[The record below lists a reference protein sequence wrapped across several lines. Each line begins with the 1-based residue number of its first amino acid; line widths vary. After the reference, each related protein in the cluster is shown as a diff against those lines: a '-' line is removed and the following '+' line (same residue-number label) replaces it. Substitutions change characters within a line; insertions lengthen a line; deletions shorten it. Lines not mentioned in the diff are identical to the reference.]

1 MPEEIL
7 QEENPIYK
15 FMKSNNLT
23 DLNEGEFLTKYSAP
37 NKAKEIHSFM
47 VSNKLTDLDESKFY
61 DSYLKKKD
69 QGVLPSVSS
78 PTQSLSPDF
87 KKGKAFAEKGF
98 LMKPEGTKEIIETPD
113 SQQQGLLLNLVSSL
127 DKGFAKNFISSPIKG
142 LGTVLQGTTKKVLGG
157 TGEGYISDKL
167 IKLGDYLNNA
177 IDEVT
182 PQDEEFKNTLWDQ
195 AGQAVGQIGS
205 LVLTG
210 GLTGAAGKGAALV
223 SQAPKGAAITA
234 VKTLGSQLSSP
245 TAISAGLSMGQA
257 EFDRAIQAGATD
269 DQAFEAFYKNAVTG
283 SVLETVPVMQFFK
296 RFNKSTAGSVAN
308 YIKTKGVAGLT
319 GGIEEMTT
327 EVMQQIYANKTAKDI
342 YNINHDILDG
352 VGSSGGIGFGIG
364 FLLNAMGANAKI
376 LRKQGKVQE
385 ADVLENQ
392 VKQYEDNLE
401 NPKVT
406 SGNKVSAKD
415 IVTQGPEIG
424 TQKAVRNLDRDLA
437 NNVITPEQYQEGI
450 NFVEKAAQVAD
461 KIPEIVTGE
470 SRIKSVE
477 LLVERN
483 DIKQANDNLIQQ
495 KQITDEAYHA
505 GIDEEI
511 KANEEKIKK
520 VDAEVYNIAKKPSKD
535 FGDKKYIV
543 DGEEV
548 SKEAFEAL
556 QGKPIGTK
564 TIIEPTEIGGLKV
577 IKRAPDAPNGE
588 AVYEVEGE
596 RFMTADGKELGVA
609 KVEIPKQ
616 ETKPAEV
623 KVTEV
628 KPAEVKAEATPTKEL
643 SEGES
648 VEFKTPEGNNIV
660 GEKVIIPGFE
670 KIDMVMVK
678 EGFNN
683 TVYDLA
689 SGMQI
694 IEGGDFSKEGAIK
707 SIKEQLDKRNI
718 TQNKLYGTIYKG
730 SNISSFQNKSAIRQI
745 NPSSMF
751 ESYSEKRKAYDK
763 AEYEKLPLKY
773 TPKEIEDLN
782 KLKDKAKENG
792 LDTIVAEIEEKAK
805 ERAKEGSYKP
815 TYEFFDRAINKGI
828 KEKAKKE
835 AEKNKVPYPKEYI
848 EPIKGTE
855 ESLAKVM
862 MSGKKDK
869 ISQVNPDVRKAI
881 VDAWGKYADLY
892 NKYGY
897 KFSESMDE
905 FSTALLRYTGTLNAR
920 ENREEKLAIEQK
932 KLKST
937 IEEMGKVYEKEF
949 GKKAEAE
956 VKPKE
961 GEVKVYNAKDLK
973 ANPEVLKEDKD
984 YYSLTYPKS
993 FVGLSTNMLSLKNNG
1008 FENAKEG
1015 DVINIFKKDYVVE
1028 RFMENKKNPNE
1039 TKVKLIRV
1047 DKEGNLLREQDLSK
1061 KEQKEG
1067 KAKEFE
1073 EEEEIEV
1080 ETPEQITKD
1089 DIKKAEAKFAAAED
1103 RFKKA
1108 RNKIE
1113 ATQVKQ
1119 AGIFGGEQKGMFAMG
1134 GEEAKS
1140 TLEPL
1145 RKAAKE
1151 AKAELDNVRNKVK
1164 VQEQAQPELAPT
1176 KAIVKPTEKQISNLT
1191 KELLRVNY
1199 TGADLKAKSEGTP
1212 GKVGYVQ
1219 SAEDWYREIA
1229 KEYLENDISIVE
1241 VVDDLHGGKERVQ
1254 SIING
1259 EEAPKKTYQEALK
1272 EKLEAEKK
1280 LTKKIAG
1287 EKAGVT
1293 RNIIKEANKIEPS
1306 DARSVAL
1313 KYLAGGTLSWEAI
1326 DEVAGRVKRAAL
1338 NTGAREFK
1346 SEEARSRDYVAKKGE
1361 GESLDEAADSIWND
1375 LSQEIQDKMD
1385 TQDVKNALMM
1395 AVSEYNSKAEMA
1407 QALIDGYKEES
1418 VEEQE
1423 AAFYEKLAE
1432 ENKAQILEAEQKA
1445 AETNEKIKEEFKEV
1459 IGKASKKA
1467 KENAKIE
1474 FVDRNF
1480 EYLKQKI
1487 KIEEKCPF

>member
-69 QGVLPSVSS
+69 QGILPSVSS

-98 LMKPEGTKEIIETPD
+98 LMKPEGTKEEIIETPD

-342 YNINHDILDG
+342 YNINQDILDG

-628 KPAEVKAEATPTKEL
+628 KPAEIKAEATPTKEL

-648 VEFKTPEGNNIV
+648 VEFKTPEGNKVV

-670 KIDMVMVK
+670 KMDMVIVK
-678 EGFNN
+678 EGLNN
-683 TVYDLA
+683 IVYDLA
-689 SGMQI
+689 SGMPI
-694 IEGGDFSKEGAIK
+694 SEGDFTKEGTIK
-707 SIKEQLDKRNI
+707 SIKDDFEARNI
-718 TQNKLYGTIYKG
+718 TQAKLYGLIYKG
-730 SNISSFQNKSAIRQI
+730 NNTSSFENKNRVRQI

-751 ESYSEKRKAYDK
+751 ESYSEKRKVYDK

-773 TPKEIEDLN
+773 TPKEIEELN
-782 KLKDKAKENG
+782 KLTDKAKENG
-792 LDTIVAEIEEKAK
+792 LNKLAAEIEEKTK
-805 ERAKEGSYKP
+805 ERFKEGSYKP
-815 TYEFFDRAINKGI
+815 PYDFFDKQI
-828 KEKAKKE
+828 KSEIEQKTKEEAKN
-835 AEKNKVPYPKEYI
+835 NKVPYPKEF
-848 EPIKGTE
+848 IKTFPNVTE
-855 ESLAKVM
+855 DYLKKMVNSGYKVDKFAKIPADVKKVM
-862 MSGKKDK
+862 IDGLQLSRDF
-869 ISQVNPDVRKAI
+869 I
-881 VDAWGKYADLY
+881 

-897 KFSESMDE
+897 HPYEQSDNFFTKLLYFMN
-905 FSTALLRYTGTLNAR
+905 STGAR
-920 ENREEKLAIEQK
+920 ENRESKIIESK
-932 KLKST
+932 KELT
-937 IEEMGKVYEKEF
+937 EALDDLNKVHEKEF
-949 GKKAEAE
+949 GKKAEA
-956 VKPKE
+956 KQE
-961 GEVKVYNAKDLK
+961 GEVKIYNAKDLK
-973 ANPEVLKEDKD
+973 ANNDILEEDEN
-984 YYSLTYPKS
+984 YHSLTKPKS
-993 FVGLSTNMLSLKNNG
+993 FVRLSTNMLALKSGG
-1008 FENAKEG
+1008 FQNAKIG
-1015 DVINIFKKDYVVE
+1015 DVINIFKKDYVIDG
-1028 RFMENKKNPNE
+1028 FLENKKNPNE
-1039 TKVKLIRV
+1039 TKVLMIRV
-1047 DKEGNLLREQDLSK
+1047 NENGNLLREQDLS
-1061 KEQKEG
+1061 
-1067 KAKEFE
+1067 AKERKAGLAK
-1073 EEEEIEV
+1073 EEEIE
-1080 ETPEQITKD
+1080 EEIEIEEPEVLAKD
-1089 DIKKAEAKFAAAED
+1089 DLKKAEAKFAAAED

-1151 AKAELDNVRNKVK
+1151 AKAELDNVRNKIK
-1164 VQEQAQPELAPT
+1164 VQEQAQPEL
-1176 KAIVKPTEKQISNLT
+1176 KPIK
-1191 KELLRVNY
+1191 K
-1199 TGADLKAKSEGTP
+1199 
-1212 GKVGYVQ
+1212 
-1219 SAEDWYREIA
+1219 
-1229 KEYLENDISIVE
+1229 
-1241 VVDDLHGGKERVQ
+1241 
-1254 SIING
+1254 
-1259 EEAPKKTYQEALK
+1259 EAPKKTYQEAVK
-1272 EKLEAEKK
+1272 EKIEAEKK

-1432 ENKAQILEAEQKA
+1432 ENKAQIIEAEQKA